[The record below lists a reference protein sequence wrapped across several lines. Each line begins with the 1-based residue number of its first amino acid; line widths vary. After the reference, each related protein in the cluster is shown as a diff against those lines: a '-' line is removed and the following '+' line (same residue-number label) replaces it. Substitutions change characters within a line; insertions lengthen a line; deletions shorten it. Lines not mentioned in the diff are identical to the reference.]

1 MAGIKTY
8 VRLFSI
14 SCGIW
19 LAPLAQ
25 ASTTAPSA
33 VVRNGIP
40 QNKVD
45 AITALAQALLVAPEH
60 LMAVIA
66 FETDGSFDH
75 RFRNP
80 VNETL
85 GLIQFTPELA
95 QRLGTSQE
103 DLGKASFEQ
112 HLHYIGQL
120 LERRAQSNRA
130 APLSLA
136 DICIALIAPDHI
148 DGTETTPV
156 FTKDNT
162 PKSYTRYTPLDIDED
177 GRITRSEIDQKL
189 RAYWIDLADRADL
202 VPDFFDLYLNGE
214 KLPFFFFF
222 EFHNGQAYIDPED
235 FAQLGL
241 AITPPLARLF
251 DLDYVALDQ
260 IGGLSLHFSGDAT
273 RAYFTAQPQLFG
285 SSAKRGAGGAPPV
298 MAEPIPSMLLR
309 YDITS
314 QLSGTGA
321 LAAQAS
327 GLFEYS
333 NAHLQA
339 QANARIQADSEGG
352 VELDLFGIQGRYHRP
367 KQNALWRFGEQA
379 GFSGPGLNGAGFTG
393 VSYVSDFGFTPNHSH
408 FNTMSFEGA
417 TGLPG
422 DVEFYIGE
430 AKIGETISVDRGEFR
445 LEDIPSI
452 DGNGTVS
459 IVLTDKFGRKTTQSI
474 PYFNMP
480 GIYRKGAY
488 EFQYGLGLI
497 SRGRGIYRGL
507 YGSSVQRYGLTDRIT
522 ASGSVAFWPG
532 GALLGGGAQHAW
544 REKTMVNATAAASA
558 SASGLGL
565 QVKANLSPATR
576 PETFNWGAQLTF
588 QNHAWR
594 QIGQGPEDAPNFQ
607 AAIRGFLA
615 LDLTEKD
622 TLSTSL
628 MVQKKWDTGLVT
640 SFSTQWTRTLNE
652 KWTLSARAAAR
663 SAKLDL
669 SLLVSRT
676 FGTKRVTTANSAIGE
691 NGLTLDVNFSKF
703 SQSESGLS
711 QTYSGSIDQT
721 GPVRLDAKFEK
732 PSRTANHQLRF
743 SYSTSATSG
752 YYARR
757 GVLGRANGTFF
768 AAPKLGQQYAV
779 VTTGEAS
786 DIPVYLQSQEV
797 TKTDRNGNAIVPNL
811 RRGKANKISISPE
824 EIPFE
829 YDITNTMV
837 TVYPYPFGAS
847 FINLSTRLRRSA
859 IVQLRDASGRALPAG
874 SEVTFEGAEY
884 PSYVIDFGEV
894 FFEDLPASTTLN
906 VTMGEETCE
915 TAIKFPPSDDLQPT
929 LGPFTCR

>member
-1 MAGIKTY
+1 
-8 VRLFSI
+8 
-14 SCGIW
+14 
-19 LAPLAQ
+19 
-25 ASTTAPSA
+25 
-33 VVRNGIP
+33 
-40 QNKVD
+40 
-45 AITALAQALLVAPEH
+45 
-60 LMAVIA
+60 MAVIA

-95 QRLGTSQE
+95 RRLGTSME

-112 HLHYIGQL
+112 QLHYIGQL
-120 LERRAQSNRA
+120 LDSRVKDNRA
-130 APLSLA
+130 SLLSLA
-136 DICIALIAPDHI
+136 DLCIALIAPDHI
-148 DGTETTPV
+148 NRAETTPI
-156 FTKDNT
+156 FTEDNT
-162 PKSYTRYTPLDIDED
+162 PKSYARYAPLDINED
-177 GRITRSEIDQKL
+177 GQVTRSEIDQKL
-189 RAYWIDLADRADL
+189 SAYWIDLANRADL
-202 VPDFFDLYLNGE
+202 IPDFFDLYLNGE
-214 KLPFFFFF
+214 KLPLFFFF
-222 EFHNGQAYIDPED
+222 EFHNGQAYINPED
-235 FAQLGL
+235 FSQLGL
-241 AITPPLARLF
+241 TVTPPLARLF

-260 IGGLSLHFSGDAT
+260 ISGLTVHFSGDAT

-285 SSAKRGAGGAPPV
+285 FSAQRGAGGAPPA
-298 MAEPIPSMLLR
+298 MAEPIPSTLLR
-309 YDITS
+309 YDLTS
-314 QLSGTGA
+314 QLSGRGA
-321 LAAQAS
+321 LAVYAS
-327 GLFEYS
+327 GLLEYS
-333 NAHLQA
+333 NSTLQA
-339 QANARIQADSEGG
+339 QANTRMQASSDGTMQ
-352 VELDLFGIQGRYHRP
+352 LDLFGFQGRYHRP
-367 KQNALWRFGEQA
+367 KRDALWRFGEQA
-379 GFSGPGLNGAGFTG
+379 GFSGPGLNGVGFTG

-408 FNTMSFEGA
+408 FNTLSFEGA

-480 GIYRKGAY
+480 GIYKKGAY
-488 EFQYGLGLI
+488 EFQYGLGLM
-497 SRGRGIYRGL
+497 SHGRGIYRGL
-507 YGSSVQRYGLTDRIT
+507 YASSVQRYGLTDRVT
-522 ASGSVAFWPG
+522 ASGSLALWPE
-532 GALLGGGAQHAW
+532 GAILGAGAQHAW
-544 REKTMVNATAAASA
+544 RGKTMINATAAASA
-558 SASGLGL
+558 SATGMGL
-565 QVKANLSPATR
+565 QVKANLSPAAR
-576 PETFNWGAQLTF
+576 SETFNWGAQLNL

-594 QIGQGPEDAPNFQ
+594 QIGQRPEDAPNFQ
-607 AAIRGFLA
+607 ASIRGFLA
-615 LDLTEKD
+615 LNLSEKD

-628 MVQKKWDTGLVT
+628 MVQKKWDASVAT
-640 SFSTQWTRTLNE
+640 SFSSQWSRALNE
-652 KWTLSARAAAR
+652 KWSLSARAAAR

-676 FGTKRVTTANSAIGE
+676 FGTKQVTTTNSAIGE

-703 SQSESGLS
+703 SQNESGLS

-721 GPVRLDAKFEK
+721 GPVRFDAKFEK
-732 PSRTANHQLRF
+732 PSRIADHQLRF
-743 SYSTSATSG
+743 SYSASATSG
-752 YYARR
+752 YYTRR

-768 AAPKLGQQYAV
+768 AAPKLGQQFAV

-797 TKTDRNGNAIVPNL
+797 TKTDQNGNAIVPSL

-837 TVYPYPFGAS
+837 TIYPYPFGAS

-859 IVQLRDASGRALPAG
+859 IVQLQDASGKVLPAG

-894 FFEDLPASTTLN
+894 FFEDLPASTTLK
-906 VTMGEETCE
+906 VTMGEESCE
-915 TAIKFPPSDDLQPT
+915 TAIEFPPTDDLQPT
-929 LGPFTCR
+929 LGPFTCS

>member
-1 MAGIKTY
+1 
-8 VRLFSI
+8 
-14 SCGIW
+14 
-19 LAPLAQ
+19 
-25 ASTTAPSA
+25 
-33 VVRNGIP
+33 
-40 QNKVD
+40 VD
-45 AITALAQALLVAPEH
+45 AITALAQTLLVAPEH

-120 LERRAQSNRA
+120 LRRPRSTQPRGAAQLGPISASRSLR
-130 APLSLA
+130 PIISTGQKQHLSL
-136 DICIALIAPDHI
+136 PK
-148 DGTETTPV
+148 TTPR
-156 FTKDNT
+156 N
-162 PKSYTRYTPLDIDED
+162 PIPAIRQLDIDED

-241 AITPPLARLF
+241 AVSPPLARLF

-314 QLSGTGA
+314 QLSGTGT

-367 KQNALWRFGEQA
+367 KQDALWRFGEQA

-408 FNTMSFEGA
+408 FNTLSFEGA

-480 GIYRKGAY
+480 GIYKKGAY

-565 QVKANLSPATR
+565 QVKGQSLTRHAARNLQLGGATDLPKPRLATNR
-576 PETFNWGAQLTF
+576 PGARGCAQFPSRYPRISRAEL
-588 QNHAWR
+588 NGEGHALHLAHGAKEMGHQPR
-594 QIGQGPEDAPNFQ
+594 D
-607 AAIRGFLA
+607 GFLHPMDSH
-615 LDLTEKD
+615 LE
-622 TLSTSL
+622 
-628 MVQKKWDTGLVT
+628 
-640 SFSTQWTRTLNE
+640 
-652 KWTLSARAAAR
+652 
-663 SAKLDL
+663 
-669 SLLVSRT
+669 
-676 FGTKRVTTANSAIGE
+676 
-691 NGLTLDVNFSKF
+691 
-703 SQSESGLS
+703 
-711 QTYSGSIDQT
+711 
-721 GPVRLDAKFEK
+721 
-732 PSRTANHQLRF
+732 
-743 SYSTSATSG
+743 
-752 YYARR
+752 
-757 GVLGRANGTFF
+757 
-768 AAPKLGQQYAV
+768 
-779 VTTGEAS
+779 
-786 DIPVYLQSQEV
+786 
-797 TKTDRNGNAIVPNL
+797 
-811 RRGKANKISISPE
+811 
-824 EIPFE
+824 
-829 YDITNTMV
+829 
-837 TVYPYPFGAS
+837 
-847 FINLSTRLRRSA
+847 
-859 IVQLRDASGRALPAG
+859 
-874 SEVTFEGAEY
+874 
-884 PSYVIDFGEV
+884 
-894 FFEDLPASTTLN
+894 
-906 VTMGEETCE
+906 
-915 TAIKFPPSDDLQPT
+915 
-929 LGPFTCR
+929 

>member
-1 MAGIKTY
+1 
-8 VRLFSI
+8 
-14 SCGIW
+14 
-19 LAPLAQ
+19 
-25 ASTTAPSA
+25 
-33 VVRNGIP
+33 
-40 QNKVD
+40 
-45 AITALAQALLVAPEH
+45 
-60 LMAVIA
+60 MAVIA

-95 QRLGTSQE
+95 RRLGTSME

-112 HLHYIGQL
+112 QLHYIGQL
-120 LERRAQSNRA
+120 LDSRVKDNRA
-130 APLSLA
+130 SLLSLA
-136 DICIALIAPDHI
+136 DLCIALIAPDHI
-148 DGTETTPV
+148 NRAETTPI
-156 FTKDNT
+156 FTEDNT
-162 PKSYTRYTPLDIDED
+162 PKSYARYAPLDINED
-177 GRITRSEIDQKL
+177 GQVTRSEIDQKL
-189 RAYWIDLADRADL
+189 SAYWIDLANRADL
-202 VPDFFDLYLNGE
+202 IPDFFDLYLNGE
-214 KLPFFFFF
+214 KLPLFFFF
-222 EFHNGQAYIDPED
+222 EFHNGQAYINPED
-235 FAQLGL
+235 FSQLGL
-241 AITPPLARLF
+241 TVTPPLARLF

-260 IGGLSLHFSGDAT
+260 ISGLTVHFSGDAT

-285 SSAKRGAGGAPPV
+285 SSAQRGAGGAPPA
-298 MAEPIPSMLLR
+298 MAEPIPSTLLR
-309 YDITS
+309 YDLTS
-314 QLSGTGA
+314 QLSGSGA
-321 LAAQAS
+321 LAVYAS

-333 NAHLQA
+333 NSTLQA
-339 QANARIQADSEGG
+339 QANTRMQASSDGTMQ
-352 VELDLFGIQGRYHRP
+352 LDLFGFQGRYHRP
-367 KQNALWRFGEQA
+367 KRDALWRFGEQA
-379 GFSGPGLNGAGFTG
+379 GFSGPGLNGVGFTG

-408 FNTMSFEGA
+408 FNTLSFEGA

-480 GIYRKGAY
+480 GIYKKGAY
-488 EFQYGLGLI
+488 EFQYGLGLM

-507 YGSSVQRYGLTDRIT
+507 YASSVQRYGLTDRVT
-522 ASGSVAFWPG
+522 ASGSLALWPE
-532 GALLGGGAQHAW
+532 GAILGVGAQHAW
-544 REKTMVNATAAASA
+544 RGKTMINATAATSA
-558 SASGLGL
+558 SATGMGL
-565 QVKANLSPATR
+565 QIKANLSPAAR
-576 PETFNWGAQLTF
+576 SEIFNWGAQLNL

-607 AAIRGFLA
+607 ASIRGFLA
-615 LDLTEKD
+615 LNLSEKD

-628 MVQKKWDTGLVT
+628 MVQKKWDASVAT
-640 SFSTQWTRTLNE
+640 SFSSQWSRALNE
-652 KWTLSARAAAR
+652 KWSLSARAAAR

-676 FGTKRVTTANSAIGE
+676 FGTKQVTTTNSAIGE

-703 SQSESGLS
+703 SQNESGLS

-721 GPVRLDAKFEK
+721 GPVRFDAKFEK
-732 PSRTANHQLRF
+732 PSRIADHQLRF
-743 SYSTSATSG
+743 SYSASATSG
-752 YYARR
+752 YYTRR

-768 AAPKLGQQYAV
+768 AAPKLGQQFAV

-797 TKTDRNGNAIVPNL
+797 TKTDQNGNAIVPNL
-811 RRGKANKISISPE
+811 RRGKANKIGISPE

-837 TVYPYPFGAS
+837 TIYPYPFGAS

-859 IVQLRDASGRALPAG
+859 IVQLQDASGKVLPAG

-894 FFEDLPASTTLN
+894 FFEDLPASTTLK
-906 VTMGEETCE
+906 VTMGEESCE
-915 TAIKFPPSDDLQPT
+915 TAIEFPPTDDLQPT
-929 LGPFTCR
+929 LGPFTCS

>member
-1 MAGIKTY
+1 
-8 VRLFSI
+8 
-14 SCGIW
+14 
-19 LAPLAQ
+19 
-25 ASTTAPSA
+25 
-33 VVRNGIP
+33 
-40 QNKVD
+40 
-45 AITALAQALLVAPEH
+45 
-60 LMAVIA
+60 MAVIA

-95 QRLGTSQE
+95 RRLGTSME

-112 HLHYIGQL
+112 QLHYIGQL
-120 LERRAQSNRA
+120 LDSRVKDNRA
-130 APLSLA
+130 SLLSLA
-136 DICIALIAPDHI
+136 DLCIALIAPDHI
-148 DGTETTPV
+148 NRAETTPI
-156 FTKDNT
+156 FTEDNT
-162 PKSYTRYTPLDIDED
+162 PKSYARYAPLDINED
-177 GRITRSEIDQKL
+177 GQVTRSEIDQKL
-189 RAYWIDLADRADL
+189 SAYWIDLANRADL
-202 VPDFFDLYLNGE
+202 IPDFFDLYLNGE
-214 KLPFFFFF
+214 KLPLFFFF
-222 EFHNGQAYIDPED
+222 EFHNGQAYINPED
-235 FAQLGL
+235 FSQLGL
-241 AITPPLARLF
+241 TVTPPLARLF

-260 IGGLSLHFSGDAT
+260 ISGLTVHFSGDAT

-285 SSAKRGAGGAPPV
+285 SSAQRGAGGAPPA
-298 MAEPIPSMLLR
+298 MAEPIPSTLLR
-309 YDITS
+309 YDLTS
-314 QLSGTGA
+314 QLSGRGA
-321 LAAQAS
+321 LAVYAS
-327 GLFEYS
+327 GLLEYS
-333 NAHLQA
+333 NSTLQA
-339 QANARIQADSEGG
+339 QANTRMQASSDGTMQ
-352 VELDLFGIQGRYHRP
+352 LDLFGFQGRYHRP
-367 KQNALWRFGEQA
+367 KRDALWRFGEQA
-379 GFSGPGLNGAGFTG
+379 GFSGPGLNGVGFTG

-408 FNTMSFEGA
+408 FNTLSFEGA

-480 GIYRKGAY
+480 GIYKKGAY
-488 EFQYGLGLI
+488 EFQYGLGLM
-497 SRGRGIYRGL
+497 SHGRGIYRGL
-507 YGSSVQRYGLTDRIT
+507 YASSVQRYGLTDRVT
-522 ASGSVAFWPG
+522 ASGSLALWPE
-532 GALLGGGAQHAW
+532 GAILGAGAQHAW
-544 REKTMVNATAAASA
+544 RGKTMINATAAASA
-558 SASGLGL
+558 TGMGL
-565 QVKANLSPATR
+565 QVKANLSPAAR
-576 PETFNWGAQLTF
+576 SETFNWGAQLNL

-594 QIGQGPEDAPNFQ
+594 QIGQRPEDAPNFQ
-607 AAIRGFLA
+607 ASIRGFLA
-615 LDLTEKD
+615 LNLSEKD

-628 MVQKKWDTGLVT
+628 MVQKKWDASVAT
-640 SFSTQWTRTLNE
+640 SFSSQWSRALNE
-652 KWTLSARAAAR
+652 KWSLSARAAAR

-676 FGTKRVTTANSAIGE
+676 FGTKQVTTTNSAIGE

-703 SQSESGLS
+703 SQNESGLS

-721 GPVRLDAKFEK
+721 GPVRFDAKFEK
-732 PSRTANHQLRF
+732 PSRIADHQLRF
-743 SYSTSATSG
+743 SYSASATSG
-752 YYARR
+752 YYTRR

-768 AAPKLGQQYAV
+768 AAPKLGQQFAV

-797 TKTDRNGNAIVPNL
+797 TKTDQNGNAIVPSL

-837 TVYPYPFGAS
+837 TIYPYPFGAS

-859 IVQLRDASGRALPAG
+859 IVQLQDASGKVLPAG

-894 FFEDLPASTTLN
+894 FFEDLPASTTLK
-906 VTMGEETCE
+906 VTMGEESCE
-915 TAIKFPPSDDLQPT
+915 TAIEFPPTDDLQPT
-929 LGPFTCR
+929 LGPFTCS

>member
-1 MAGIKTY
+1 
-8 VRLFSI
+8 
-14 SCGIW
+14 
-19 LAPLAQ
+19 
-25 ASTTAPSA
+25 
-33 VVRNGIP
+33 
-40 QNKVD
+40 
-45 AITALAQALLVAPEH
+45 
-60 LMAVIA
+60 MAVIA

-80 VNETL
+80 VNETF

-95 QRLGTSQE
+95 RRLGTSME

-112 HLHYIGQL
+112 QLHYIGQL
-120 LERRAQSNRA
+120 LDSRVKDNRA
-130 APLSLA
+130 SLLSLA
-136 DICIALIAPDHI
+136 DLCIALIAPDHI
-148 DGTETTPV
+148 NRAETTPI
-156 FTKDNT
+156 FTEDNT
-162 PKSYTRYTPLDIDED
+162 PKSYARYAPLDINED
-177 GRITRSEIDQKL
+177 GQVTRSEIDQKL
-189 RAYWIDLADRADL
+189 SAYWIDLANRADL
-202 VPDFFDLYLNGE
+202 IPDFFDLYLNGK
-214 KLPFFFFF
+214 KLPLFFFF
-222 EFHNGQAYIDPED
+222 EFHNGQAYINPED
-235 FAQLGL
+235 FSQLGL
-241 AITPPLARLF
+241 TVTPPLARLF

-260 IGGLSLHFSGDAT
+260 ISGLTVHFSGDAT

-285 SSAKRGAGGAPPV
+285 SSAQRGAGGAPPA
-298 MAEPIPSMLLR
+298 MAEPIPSTLLR
-309 YDITS
+309 YDLTS
-314 QLSGTGA
+314 QLSGSGA
-321 LAAQAS
+321 LAIYAS

-333 NAHLQA
+333 NSTLQA
-339 QANARIQADSEGG
+339 QANTRMQASSDGTMQ
-352 VELDLFGIQGRYHRP
+352 LDLFGFQGRYHRP
-367 KQNALWRFGEQA
+367 KRDALWRFGEQA
-379 GFSGPGLNGAGFTG
+379 GFSGPGLNGVGFTG

-408 FNTMSFEGA
+408 FNTLSFEGA

-480 GIYRKGAY
+480 GIYKKGAY
-488 EFQYGLGLI
+488 EFQYGLGLM

-507 YGSSVQRYGLTDRIT
+507 YASSVQRYGLTDRVT
-522 ASGSVAFWPG
+522 ASGSLALWPE
-532 GALLGGGAQHAW
+532 GAILGAGAQHAW
-544 REKTMVNATAAASA
+544 RGKTMINATAAASA
-558 SASGLGL
+558 SATGMGL
-565 QVKANLSPATR
+565 QVKANLSPAAR
-576 PETFNWGAQLTF
+576 SETFNWGAQLNL

-607 AAIRGFLA
+607 ASIRGFLA
-615 LDLTEKD
+615 LNLSEKD

-628 MVQKKWDTGLVT
+628 MVQKKWDASVAT
-640 SFSTQWTRTLNE
+640 SFSSQWSRALNE
-652 KWTLSARAAAR
+652 KWSLSARAAAR

-676 FGTKRVTTANSAIGE
+676 FGTKQVTTANSAVGE

-703 SQSESGLS
+703 SQNESGLS

-721 GPVRLDAKFEK
+721 GPVRFDAKFEK
-732 PSRTANHQLRF
+732 PSRIADHQLRF
-743 SYSTSATSG
+743 SYSASATSG
-752 YYARR
+752 YYTRR

-768 AAPKLGQQYAV
+768 AAPKLGQQLAV

-797 TKTDRNGNAIVPNL
+797 TKTDQNGNAIVPSL

-837 TVYPYPFGAS
+837 TIYPYPFGAS

-859 IVQLRDASGRALPAG
+859 IVQLQDASGKVLPAG
-874 SEVTFEGAEY
+874 REVTFEGAEY

-894 FFEDLPASTTLN
+894 FFEDLPASTTLK
-906 VTMGEETCE
+906 VTMGEESCE
-915 TAIKFPPSDDLQPT
+915 TAIEFPPTDDLQPT
-929 LGPFTCR
+929 LGPFTCS